1 VTSPNLL
8 QGDAATPA
16 SAGSRASHTATRL
29 LIGYVAILAAAE
41 LLMTISVPAAACGF
55 ALLAVAV
62 CLASPMVSA
71 ERGAALVR
79 VLLAIP
85 LVRLLTVAAPGAD
98 VVPAVRLAVLAVPT
112 ALAVVL
118 AARDL
123 PVGWRVRR
131 CGPSRWRAQAAVALV
146 AVPLSV
152 PVYLLVPPV
161 PAASG
166 SLPTAAL
173 VALLTLSVVPDEILF
188 RGLLVPAL
196 SGVAARAA
204 VPMAGAVYAATF
216 VGYASA
222 PVLVA
227 ACGVGF
233 TLAWL
238 RYRTG
243 SMLGVVGARILL
255 VWLVYGAA
263 PALGI

>member
-1 VTSPNLL
+1 
-8 QGDAATPA
+8 
-16 SAGSRASHTATRL
+16 L